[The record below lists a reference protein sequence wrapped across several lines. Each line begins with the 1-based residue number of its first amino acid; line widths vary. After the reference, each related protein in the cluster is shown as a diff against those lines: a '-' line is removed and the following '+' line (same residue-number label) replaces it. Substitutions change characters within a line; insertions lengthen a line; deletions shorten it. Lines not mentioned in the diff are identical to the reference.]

1 MISRNLLSNFV
12 KFLPL
17 AGLVAFYFDSSF
29 IELRM
34 LYPRLD
40 SDSLYTI
47 FLIGFTSSI
56 IVVVGLL
63 YIIHSS
69 LRNRVL
75 GRLFLFNVVV
85 TISQLVIIGIL
96 VVTLFQYQIEGTY
109 SFTNVEILLILS
121 YGTGLFFAGLSA
133 VRFIGWYNYE
143 RKAVVLGYGLVM
155 CVIILFLLSSV
166 AYAAY
171 EIFTPY
177 RLQINSPDLTIQI
190 SGKNQDPNIF
200 GFIYYYSYILTFLS
214 VWTITLLFLK
224 SRLGKV
230 NPILFYS
237 ILFVPLL
244 YFLLPLIPQFSASL
258 AKMIVRLP
266 YFYSTFYLL
275 FFSGTGTIGGIIF
288 ATALLLF
295 ARKFEDRAIK
305 MYLLISAIGMLLFF
319 ISNQSPPLAEDVSPP
334 FGLVSKSFVGLSC
347 YMIFLGFYSIVV
359 YLTRKDKLTTTVVA
373 QMSKDDLFG
382 SLVRSEQEKSI
393 ESIVNRSMAIL
404 QEQQEVESKELS
416 LSEINDIIA
425 IVKRELSTSQR
436 KED

>member
-1 MISRNLLSNFV
+1 
-12 KFLPL
+12 
-17 AGLVAFYFDSSF
+17 
-29 IELRM
+29 
-34 LYPRLD
+34 
-40 SDSLYTI
+40 
-47 FLIGFTSSI
+47 
-56 IVVVGLL
+56 
-63 YIIHSS
+63 
-69 LRNRVL
+69 
-75 GRLFLFNVVV
+75 
-85 TISQLVIIGIL
+85 
-96 VVTLFQYQIEGTY
+96 
-109 SFTNVEILLILS
+109 
-121 YGTGLFFAGLSA
+121 
-133 VRFIGWYNYE
+133 
-143 RKAVVLGYGLVM
+143 
-155 CVIILFLLSSV
+155 
-166 AYAAY
+166 
-171 EIFTPY
+171 
-177 RLQINSPDLTIQI
+177 
-190 SGKNQDPNIF
+190 
-200 GFIYYYSYILTFLS
+200 LS